1 MYNYQGENGE
11 TLTSVDDIV
20 QVAIFQST
28 ADLTGKLPRNAFP
41 QPTVAD
47 YVVEHLASIDVF
59 ENHVVVM
66 VVDNH
71 LSHATDIRVVEEHG
85 KCRFPEGPDLF

>member
-1 MYNYQGENGE
+1 MYDYQGANGE
-11 TLTSVDDIV
+11 TLTSVDDVV

-28 ADLTGKLPRNAFP
+28 PDLTGKLPRNAFP
-41 QPTVAD
+41 QPTMAD
-47 YVVEHLASIDVF
+47 YVVEHLTTIDVF

-71 LSHATDIRVVEEHG
+71 LSHATDIWVVEEHG